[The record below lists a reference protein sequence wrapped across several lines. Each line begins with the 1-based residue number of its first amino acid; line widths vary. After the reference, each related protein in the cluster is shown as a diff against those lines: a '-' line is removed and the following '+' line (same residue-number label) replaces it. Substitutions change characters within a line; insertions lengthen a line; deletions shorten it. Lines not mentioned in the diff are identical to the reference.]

1 MTPALR
7 AMLVIPEAAIVL
19 ALPPLL
25 LSVIAR
31 TKAWFAGRVGPPWLQ
46 PYYDLLKLVRKGVVH
61 SRTTTWV
68 FRMGPIVNLAA
79 MLTALTLIPVL
90 TSTSLLGFSG
100 DLILVAYLFAL
111 GRMLTVLAAMDTG
124 SSFEGM
130 GAAREVTFATMAEP
144 ALFLSLAALA
154 ISTRTLRLD
163 QMIDGSLALAWAS
176 IGPALLLVVGAL
188 VVVLLTECSRIP
200 VDDPATHLELTMI
213 HEVMVLD
220 HSGPE
225 LALITYGAALKF
237 MLLSSILVHTA
248 FPHIDLLDGWPV
260 IFIVPLRIG
269 ALLALAAFVGT
280 IESTMARLRLSRVPL
295 LQAGATVLAGLAVL
309 LVLLRRTT

>member
-1 MTPALR
+1 
-7 AMLVIPEAAIVL
+7 MLVIPEAAIVL